1 MREAVIVSTART
13 PIGRAYRGAYN
24 NTDAPTM
31 GGHAIQHA
39 VARANIDP
47 ESVEDVIMG
56 CGMPQGTQSQN
67 IARLCALSGD
77 LPITT
82 AGMTIDRQCSSGMMA
97 IATAS
102 KSIMTGEHDIMVAGG
117 LESISLVQNEHANT
131 HRVVDKNLT
140 AKHKHIYMLMLDTA
154 EVVAKRYN
162 ISRQSQDA
170 YALQSQQRTALAQ
183 TAGKY
188 DAEIAPLS
196 SNMGLMD
203 RDTGKISFKEVTLN
217 KDEGNRPETSLEGLE
232 GLKTVREGGF
242 ITAGNASQLSDGA
255 SASVVMA
262 AEVAKQRGIEPLG
275 YYRATAVVGCNPDEM
290 GIGPV
295 FAVPKLLEKTGL
307 TMDDIDLWEL
317 NEAFAVQVIY
327 CRDRLGIPNEKLNVN
342 GGAIS
347 IGHPYGMSGARMVG
361 HALIEGKRRGAKYV
375 VCTMC
380 IGGGQGAASLFEV
393 AS

>member
-1 MREAVIVSTART
+1 MRDAVIVSTART

-31 GGHAIQHA
+31 GGHAIRHA
-39 VARANIDP
+39 VTRANIDP
-47 ESVEDVIMG
+47 DSVEDVIMG

-77 LPITT
+77 LPVTT

-117 LESISLVQNEHANT
+117 IESISLVQNEHANV

-140 AKHKHIYMLMLDTA
+140 NKHEHIYMLMLDTA

-162 ISRQSQDA
+162 ISRESQDA
-170 YALQSQQRTALAQ
+170 YALQSQQRTASAQ
-183 TAGKY
+183 ATGKY

-196 SNMGLMD
+196 SSMGVMD
-203 RDTGKISFKEVTLN
+203 RDTGKISFKDVKLD

-232 GLKTVREGGF
+232 RLKSVREGGF

-255 SASVVMA
+255 SAAVVMA
-262 AEVAKQRGIEPLG
+262 AEVAKQRGIQPLG
-275 YYRATAVVGCNPDEM
+275 IIVLLRWWDAVLMKWV
-290 GIGPV
+290 
-295 FAVPKLLEKTGL
+295 L
-307 TMDDIDLWEL
+307 
-317 NEAFAVQVIY
+317 VQFLQCQNY
-327 CRDRLGIPNEKLNVN
+327 
-342 GGAIS
+342 
-347 IGHPYGMSGARMVG
+347 
-361 HALIEGKRRGAKYV
+361 
-375 VCTMC
+375 
-380 IGGGQGAASLFEV
+380 
-393 AS
+393 